1 MALRLRE
8 LGHENAYAIEGG
20 FDAWRRTGQH
30 LEPKG
35 AGGHASASP

>member
-1 MALRLRE
+1 MALRLR
-8 LGHENAYAIEGG
+8 LMGHENAFALEGG

-35 AGGHASASP
+35 AGAYAPSVP